1 MILLAKVILLAGGGG
16 HTGYAYAL
24 AHYLSGKCEMEIF
37 VPEGDKLSHN
47 RLKRFGDVRTLSKP
61 RGPKTPLAPFLT
73 GLAKSFLRSSLTFNK
88 KSVVVSTGSNFC
100 LAPCIVAKM
109 NGAPTVNLE
118 SSVRFTSA
126 SKTAKILA
134 KTATLTALQWEEQMK
149 LLPKG
154 EVFGPMLAKP
164 ELEPYDGGYILVT
177 GGTYGHKLLFQAF
190 DSTNIE
196 KVLLQA
202 GGLYSPEFA
211 KRHPSWKII
220 DYSDRFHELIA
231 GANVVVTHFGE
242 TIIDSALVYGKP
254 TVISVNPDWTRT
266 AGLEDATILA
276 EKVNGILMNDF
287 TSDAVIETIER
298 ARKIKP
304 PQVSSGAEPLSRRI
318 LEMAESA

>member
-1 MILLAKVILLAGGGG
+1 
-16 HTGYAYAL
+16 
-24 AHYLSGKCEMEIF
+24 
-37 VPEGDKLSHN
+37 
-47 RLKRFGDVRTLSKP
+47 
-61 RGPKTPLAPFLT
+61 
-73 GLAKSFLRSSLTFNK
+73 
-88 KSVVVSTGSNFC
+88 
-100 LAPCIVAKM
+100 M

-266 AGLEDATILA
+266 AGLEDATILSD
-276 EKVNGILMNDF
+276 KVNGTLMQDF
-287 TSDAVIETIER
+287 TSDGVIETIER
-298 ARKIKP
+298 AKNNRP
-304 PQVSSGAEPLSRRI
+304 PQIPSGAEPLSRRI
-318 LEMAESA
+318 LEMAEST

>member
-1 MILLAKVILLAGGGG
+1 LAKVILLAGGGG

-24 AHYLSGKCEMEIF
+24 AHYLSGKCEIETY

-47 RLKRFGDVRTLSKP
+47 RLKRFGEVKTLPKP
-61 RGPKTPLAPFLT
+61 RGPTTPLMPFLS
-73 GLAKSFLRSSLTFNK
+73 GLAKSFFRSASTFGD
-88 KSVVVSTGSNFC
+88 KSVVVSSGSNFC
-100 LAPCIVAKM
+100 IAPCLIAKM
-109 NGAPTVNLE
+109 NGIPTVNLE

-126 SKTAKILA
+126 SKTTKILA
-134 KTATLTALQWEEQMK
+134 KTATLTALQWEEQRK

-164 ELEPYDGGYILVT
+164 ELEPYNGGYILVT
-177 GGTYGHKLLFQAF
+177 GGTYGHKMLFQAF

-202 GGLYSPEFA
+202 GALYSPDFA
-211 KRHPSWKII
+211 KRHPSWKVI

-231 GANVVVTHFGE
+231 GADVVVTHFGE
-242 TIIDSALVYGKP
+242 TIIDSALIYGKP

-266 AGLEDATILA
+266 AGLDDATILA
-276 EKVNGILMNDF
+276 KKVNGILLQDF

-298 ARKIKP
+298 ARNSKP
-304 PQVSSGAEPLSRRI
+304 PKITSGAEPLSRRI
-318 LEMAESA
+318 LEMAESV